1 MFRTDVLKG
10 KRILITG
17 GGTGLGKGMAHRFLE
32 LGAIVHICGR
42 REDILEETAA
52 ELSTT
57 GPVRAIPCDVRNLD
71 AVEAMIDSVWNEAP
85 LHILVN
91 NAAGNFIART
101 EGLSPRAFESVIGIV
116 LMGTLHCTLA
126 CGRRWLKSG
135 SRGTVLSIS
144 ATYAPVG
151 SAYVV
156 PSAVSKAGVEAL
168 TRSLAVEWGDRGI
181 RMNAI
186 APGPIPTEG
195 AFSRL
200 MPRPE
205 LETLALNRNPLH
217 RFGTVEELANLA
229 AFLVS
234 DGSSY
239 INGEVIRM
247 DGGEFLQ
254 GAGEFSN
261 LGRLLK
267 EEDWKALK
275 PKKSRSAPKS

>member
-1 MFRTDVLKG
+1 MFRHDLLRD

-17 GGTGLGKGMAHRFLE
+17 GGTGLGKAMAHRFLQ
-32 LGAIVHICGR
+32 LGAAVHICGR
-42 REDILEETAA
+42 REEVLEQTAA
-52 ELSTT
+52 ELSTET
-57 GPVRAIPCDVRNLD
+57 HGTIHAIPCDVRSLE
-71 AVEAMIDSVWNEAP
+71 AVEAMIDSIWEEGP
-85 LHILVN
+85 LDILVN

-101 EGLSPRAFESVIGIV
+101 EELSPRAWESVINIV
-116 LMGTLHCTLA
+116 LMGTLHCTMA
-126 CGRRWLKSG
+126 CGRRWLKEGKSA
-135 SRGTVLSIS
+135 TVLSIS

-186 APGPIPTEG
+186 APGPIPTQG
-195 AFSRL
+195 AFSRVL
-200 MPRPE
+200 PLPK
-205 LETLALNRNPLH
+205 LEPIALDRNPLH
-217 RFGTVEELANLA
+217 RFGTAEELANLA

-261 LGRLLK
+261 LGRVLTN
-267 EEDWKALK
+267 EDWQALK
-275 PKKSRSAPKS
+275 PRKKS

>member
-1 MFRTDVLKG
+1 MFNTDLLKN

-17 GGTGLGKGMAHRFLE
+17 GGTGLGRGMAERFLE
-32 LGAIVHICGR
+32 LGAEVYICGR
-42 REDILEETAA
+42 REEVVAQTAK
-52 ELSTT
+52 ELSAK
-57 GPVRAIPCDVRNLD
+57 GAVHSVPCDVRNLD
-71 AVEAMIDSVWNEAP
+71 AVDAMIDSIWSVGP
-85 LHILVN
+85 LDVLIN
-91 NAAGNFIART
+91 NAAGNFIARS
-101 EGLSPRAFESVIGIV
+101 EELSSRAFESVIGIV
-116 LMGTLHCTLA
+116 LMGTLHCTMA
-126 CGRRWLKSG
+126 CGRRWLKAA
-135 SRGTVLSIS
+135 RPGTVLSIS

-168 TRSLAVEWGDRGI
+168 TRSLAVEWGNRGI

-186 APGPIPTEG
+186 APGPIPTQG
-195 AFSRL
+195 AFSRVL
-200 MPRPE
+200 PRPD
-205 LETLALNRNPLH
+205 LETLALERNPLH

-234 DGSSY
+234 DGSGY

-261 LGRLLK
+261 LGRVLT
-267 EEDWKALK
+267 EEDWQAMK
-275 PKKSRSAPKS
+275 PKKRSSP

>member
-1 MFRTDVLKG
+1 MFHTDLLSN

-17 GGTGLGKGMAHRFLE
+17 GGTGLGKGMAARFLE
-32 LGAIVHICGR
+32 LGATVYVCGR
-42 REDILEETAA
+42 REEVLKQTTS
-52 ELSTT
+52 ELASN
-57 GPVRAIPCDVRNLD
+57 GPIHALACDVRNLD
-71 AVEAMIDSVWNEAP
+71 AVESMIDKIWKDGR
-85 LHILVN
+85 LDILVN

-101 EGLSPRAFESVIGIV
+101 EDLSPRAFESVIGIV
-116 LMGTLHCTLA
+116 LMGTLHCTMA

-135 SRGTVLSIS
+135 HRGTVLSIS

-151 SAYVV
+151 SAFVV

-168 TRSLAVEWGDRGI
+168 TRSLAVEWGNRGI

-186 APGPIPTEG
+186 APGPIPTQG
-195 AFSRL
+195 AFSRVVPL
-200 MPRPE
+200 PQ
-205 LETLALNRNPLH
+205 LETAALDRNPLH
-217 RFGTVEELANLA
+217 RFGTIEELANLA

-234 DGSSY
+234 DGSGY

-261 LGRLLK
+261 LGRILK
-267 EEDWKALK
+267 EEDWQALK
-275 PKKSRSAPKS
+275 PRKRSS